1 MAAFRNTMVI
11 TINGMKRYRIA
22 EGAEV
27 NEATNVYI
35 QSQSDAGAVDEIGL
49 LPSKIP
55 GPYALLDTCRGYQF
69 PGEFSCEV
77 EIRPAAGGK
86 TGLFIVSVNPVNP
99 VKPVSAK
106 V

>member
-1 MAAFRNTMVI
+1 MASFRNVMI
-11 TINGMKRYRIA
+11 IQIQGMKRYRIT
-22 EGAEV
+22 EGSDV
-27 NEATNVYI
+27 NEATNVYVN
-35 QSQSDAGAVDEIGL
+35 SQAETGDNDEIGL

-55 GPYALLDTCRGYQF
+55 APYALLDTCRNYQF

-86 TGLFIVSVNPVNP
+86 TGLFIVSVNPA
-99 VKPVSAK
+99 KPVTAK